1 MDLNFKCLGKNIGL
15 MIVEILRPFEPGMTT
30 RSDGTARGSLLFAHR
45 GSKNKVISWKGK
57 TVQLTSSFLTMISI
71 LFFFCHLK
79 NSTFLHISIS
89 KSHHNLTL
97 VVYFNWKVSFET
109 ADMKI
114 IIQQKNR
121 VWEPSEQT
129 KPLPGV
135 LLPAA
140 AGHGWQL
147 FGSECYG
154 SRRQPTA
161 GHHGSFGC
169 GGFPGETFF
178 GMLMDGCFS
187 ILMLDGYFFWR
198 DVWRMSFDVM
208 WKYSD
213 EVFIFICLFR
223 FSGRGP
229 HGWG

>member
-1 MDLNFKCLGKNIGL
+1 
-15 MIVEILRPFEPGMTT
+15 
-30 RSDGTARGSLLFAHR
+30 
-45 GSKNKVISWKGK
+45 
-57 TVQLTSSFLTMISI
+57 MISI
-71 LFFFCHLK
+71 LFYFCHLK

-97 VVYFNWKVSFET
+97 VVYFIGRSHLKQLTWRLSSN
-109 ADMKI
+109 
-114 IIQQKNR
+114 KNTGCGNHR
-121 VWEPSEQT
+121 NKRNPSRECCR
-129 KPLPGV
+129 GR
-135 LLPAA
+135 
-140 AGHGWQL
+140 HGWQL

-178 GMLMDGCFS
+178 GMLMDGCFFV
-187 ILMLDGYFFWR
+187 LMLDGYFFWR

-213 EVFIFICLFR
+213 EVFIFIFLFR